1 LNGLAAHRV
10 AIAAKM
16 PQLRGNP
23 NRAAAA
29 LRPCQP
35 YGSNRFPRDGAVGT
49 GNAGHRDC
57 HLRSRAL
64 EGARRHRSNDGFA
77 YCTALFEQSSRHA
90 QPAHLG
96 IIAVRDKSLDKPLR
110 AAGNI
115 GEGLCNPTSGAG
127 FRGRHDPA
135 RILQAPADSRGK
147 MFELRIGVRHDH
159 ESTSLELRMDIATP
173 EHTPMMQQYLRIKAQ
188 HPDVLLFYRMGDF
201 YEMFY
206 DDARRAAELLDI
218 ALTQRGASAGAPIP
232 MAGVPAVTLD
242 SYLAK
247 LVRKG
252 ESVAICEQ
260 RGDPGKAKGPMEREV
275 VRIVTPGTIT
285 DEALLEE
292 RRDNVLASV
301 CAGDGRYGLAWL
313 ELSAGRFSVMEL
325 ESLAALEAE
334 VERLQP
340 KEILAPDGAQP
351 ALARSLS
358 AADRPWRA
366 RAPWQFDIDSA
377 THALTEQFRTRD
389 LAGFGCADKPQAI
402 AAAGALLSFV
412 RETQKSALP
421 HLLSITTEERDA
433 ALIMDPATRRNLE
446 LDESLAGT
454 QELTLAGVFDRTST
468 PMGGRLLRRWLH
480 RPLRDRDILRSR
492 YHAVATLIEQAHYG
506 EFAEPLRAIG
516 DLERILAR
524 IALRSAR
531 PRDLAQLRGALAAL
545 PALKQAL
552 VTVAEAS
559 LLLKLAAEIGD
570 HRQEHDLL
578 RRSIIDS
585 PPHYLRD
592 GGVIA
597 EGYDAELD
605 ELRALG
611 SNTEQFLLDLE
622 QRERERS
629 GLSSLKLGFNR
640 VQGFYI
646 EVNRSQADRVPPEYL
661 RRQTVKSAERFIT
674 PELKSFE
681 DKVLGARDRAL
692 AREKSLYEEVLD
704 RLSAM
709 LPSLQSTATAVAQI
723 DVLACFAERAAALD
737 CAQPELTAEPT
748 LLIEGGRHP
757 VVERAGREPFIPND
771 VRFDQSRR
779 MLIITGPNM
788 GGKSTYMRQTALIVV
803 LAHIGCF
810 VPARR
815 AVLGPID
822 RIFTRIGASDDLAGG
837 RSTFMLEMTE
847 TANILNNATAE
858 SLVLMDE
865 VGRGTSTFDGLSL
878 AWACAAFIAS
888 KIRAFTLFATHYF
901 ELTSLASEAP
911 GVVNVHVEAVEHG
924 DRLVFLHSVKEG
936 PANQSYGLQVAA
948 LAGIPKSVT
957 AQARRYLTELERE
970 RDALRKH
977 NSPQA
982 ELPIFTPAAAPM
994 VSAALTALRAA
1005 DPDTL
1010 SPRAALD
1017 LLFRLKSLD
1026 RDQS

>member
-1 LNGLAAHRV
+1 MDNSEIAGS
-10 AIAAKM
+10 AI
-16 PQLRGNP
+16 PSQ
-23 NRAAAA
+23 
-29 LRPCQP
+29 
-35 YGSNRFPRDGAVGT
+35 
-49 GNAGHRDC
+49 
-57 HLRSRAL
+57 
-64 EGARRHRSNDGFA
+64 
-77 YCTALFEQSSRHA
+77 
-90 QPAHLG
+90 
-96 IIAVRDKSLDKPLR
+96 KS
-110 AAGNI
+110 A
-115 GEGLCNPTSGAG
+115 
-127 FRGRHDPA
+127 
-135 RILQAPADSRGK
+135 
-147 MFELRIGVRHDH
+147 
-159 ESTSLELRMDIATP
+159 

-242 SYLAK
+242 GYLAK

-252 ESVAICEQ
+252 QSVAICEQ
-260 RGDPGKAKGPMEREV
+260 RGDPGKTKGPMEREV
-275 VRIVTPGTIT
+275 VRIVTPGTVT

-301 CAGDGRYGLAWL
+301 CGQGGRYGLAWL
-313 ELSAGRFSVMEL
+313 DLSAGRFSVMEL
-325 ESLAALEAE
+325 ANLESLEAE
-334 VERLQP
+334 VERLRP
-340 KEILAPDGAQP
+340 AEILAPDGAQP
-351 ALARSLS
+351 ALTRTS
-358 AADRPWRA
+358 AGEDRPWRS
-366 RAPWQFDIDSA
+366 RAPWHFEIDSA
-377 THALTEQFRTRD
+377 TRALTEQFRTRD
-389 LAGFGCADKPQAI
+389 LAGFGCADKPLGL
-402 AAAGALLSFV
+402 AAAGALLAYV

-446 LDESLAGT
+446 LDESMAGSA
-454 QELTLAGVFDRTST
+454 ELTLAGVFDRTAT

-480 RPLRDRDILRSR
+480 RPLRDRDILRAR
-492 YHAVATLIEQAHYG
+492 YHAVATLIDQAQSVQLG
-506 EFAEPLRAIG
+506 ESLRAIG

-531 PRDLAQLRGALAAL
+531 PRDLAQLRTALAAL
-545 PALKQAL
+545 PPLRRIVASAQSPLLERLKSDISEHQDEHA
-552 VTVAEAS
+552 
-559 LLLKLAAEIGD
+559 LLKRAIVEA
-570 HRQEHDLL
+570 
-578 RRSIIDS
+578 
-585 PPHYLRD
+585 PPHYLRE

-611 SNTEQFLLDLE
+611 GNTEQFLVDLE
-622 QRERERS
+622 RRERERS

-640 VQGFYI
+640 VQGFFI
-646 EVNRSQADRVPPEYL
+646 EVNRSQADRVPAEYL

-681 DKVLGARDRAL
+681 DKVLGARDRAQ
-692 AREKSLYEEVLD
+692 ARERALYDGLLD
-704 RLSAM
+704 QLCANLPALQASTSAI
-709 LPSLQSTATAVAQI
+709 AQI
-723 DVLACFAERAAALD
+723 DVLSCFAERATALH
-737 CAQPELTAEPT
+737 CAQPELVDDPM
-748 LLIEGGRHP
+748 LNIEGGRHP

-771 VRFDQSRR
+771 LRFDDSRR

-788 GGKSTYMRQTALIVV
+788 GGKSTYMRQTALIVI

-815 AVLGPID
+815 AVLGPMD

-847 TANILNNATAE
+847 TANILNNATDK

-878 AWACAAFIAS
+878 AWACAAFIAT

-901 ELTSLASEAP
+901 ELTSLAGEAP
-911 GVVNVHVEAVEHG
+911 GVANVHVEAVEHG

-970 RDALRKH
+970 RDALRSH
-977 NSPQA
+977 SSPQG
-982 ELPIFTPAAAPM
+982 ELPLFAPVAAAVP
-994 VSAALTALRAA
+994 VQESAALKTLRAA
-1005 DPDTL
+1005 DPNTL
-1010 SPRAALD
+1010 SPRDALD

-1026 RDQS
+1026 RDES